1 MITIKIGNRGQITIP
16 RDIRRQMG
24 LNSGDGIA
32 LVADGDQ
39 MILRP
44 VTQTLLDLRGS
55 VQVSGAQDFD
65 SIRKQVLDGRARQ
78 ANQHDG

>member
-24 LNSGDGIA
+24 LNAGDGIA
-32 LVADGDQ
+32 LVADGDR

-44 VTQTLLDLRGS
+44 VQQTLLDLRGS
-55 VQVSGAQDFD
+55 VAVSEPQDFD
-65 SIRKQVLDGRARQ
+65 SIRKQVLDGRARK
-78 ANQHDG
+78 ANHPDG

>member
-24 LNSGDGIA
+24 LNAGDGIA
-32 LVADGDQ
+32 LVAEGDRV
-39 MILRP
+39 ILRP

-55 VQVSGAQDFD
+55 VPVGAPQDFD
-65 SIRKQVLDGRARQ
+65 SIRKHVLDGRARK
-78 ANQHDG
+78 ATYPDG